1 MQSMFY
7 DQKQMKL
14 EINSKGKF
22 EEIHKHVKIK

>member
-22 EEIHKHVKIK
+22 EKIHKREN